1 VADASS
7 PYRETFD
14 LTRQLIAC
22 RSVTPDDG
30 GSLALI
36 SDRLAL
42 SGFDCERI
50 DRGGVRNLWATHGRG
65 APIVCLAGHVDVV
78 PPDAG
83 DRWTSDPF
91 TPTERDGR
99 LYGRGAADM
108 KASVA
113 AMVTALERIATADPA
128 HPGTLAL
135 LLTSDEEGDAVD
147 GTVAVVEALRARGT
161 TIDACVIGEPTSTGV
176 FGDTI
181 KNGRRGSLSG
191 VIRFFGVQ
199 CHVAYPDRGRNP
211 IHDGL
216 PLLAALA
223 ATPWDEGDENFQPTS
238 FQITNVRA
246 GAGAPNVIPGVME
259 VSFNFRFSPRSSSAD
274 LRRRVHEVLDRTGAT
289 YTLDW
294 TLSGEPF
301 VTSRGPLTDALSAI
315 VEEETGVRPSLSTH
329 GGTSDGR
336 FLAAVC
342 REVVE
347 FGPVNTT
354 IHQVDEFV
362 RLDELRPLTAIFER
376 TASACLSRRQ
386 VGG

>member
-1 VADASS
+1 MADPSD
-7 PYRETFD
+7 PYRGTLD
-14 LTRQLIAC
+14 LTCQLIAC

-36 SDRLAL
+36 ADRLA
-42 SGFDCERI
+42 STGFVCERI

-78 PPDAG
+78 PPGAL
-83 DRWTSDPF
+83 DRWTTDPF
-91 TPTERDGR
+91 APTERDGR

-113 AMVTALERIATADPA
+113 AMVTAFERLAATDPA

-135 LLTSDEEGDAVD
+135 LLTSDEEGEAVD
-147 GTVAVVEALRARGT
+147 GTVAVVDALRARGV
-161 TIDACVIGEPTSTGV
+161 TIDACVIGEPTSTEV

-191 VIRFFGVQ
+191 VVRIHGTQ
-199 CHVAYPDRGRNP
+199 CHVAYPERGRNP

-216 PLLAALA
+216 PPLAALI
-223 ATPWDEGDENFQPTS
+223 ATQWDHGDEDFQSTS
-238 FQITNVRA
+238 FQITSIHA
-246 GAGAPNVIPGVME
+246 GAGATNVIPGAMD
-259 VSFNFRFSPRSSSAD
+259 VSFNFRYSPRWSARD
-274 LRRRVHEVLDRTGAT
+274 LRARVHEVLDGTGAA
-289 YTLDW
+289 YTADW

-301 VTSRGPLTDALSAI
+301 VTPRGPLTDVLSTI
-315 VEEETGVRPSLSTH
+315 IEEETGVRPSLSTH

-342 REVVE
+342 REIVE

-354 IHQVDEFV
+354 IHQVDECV
-362 RLDELRPLTAIFER
+362 RLDELRPLTAIFAR
-376 TASACLSRRQ
+376 TVNTCLRRAW
-386 VGG
+386 